1 MKKVIGI
8 TGGIACGKTNI
19 SNIVKEKYY
28 LIDCDEITHRLWD
41 DKFIIK
47 EALNYFGKEILDG
60 SKINRKTVG
69 KIVFHNQEKLNWL
82 NNLFHPLIIKKI
94 KEEIKKTNEELVF
107 IDAPILFETNL
118 DTICD
123 IIICAYLPLD
133 LEIERLMHRDNISK
147 AEAINI
153 INKQMDLNLKAKM
166 SDYVIDTSGTFLET
180 RNKVLDVLEV
190 IACH

>member
-8 TGGIACGKTNI
+8 TGGIACGKSNI
-19 SNIVKEKYY
+19 SNIIKEKYF
-28 LIDCDEITHRLWD
+28 LIDCDEITHGLWD
-41 DKFIIK
+41 DEFIIK
-47 EALNYFGKEILDG
+47 ETLNYFGNEILVDN
-60 SKINRKTVG
+60 KINRKAVG
-69 KIVFHNQEKLNWL
+69 KIVFHDSQKLNWL

-94 KEEIKKTNEELVF
+94 KDEIEKSNEELIF
-107 IDAPILFETNL
+107 IDAPILFETKL

-133 LEIERLMHRDNISK
+133 LEIKRLTLRDKITK
-147 AEAINI
+147 EEAINI

-166 SDYVIDTSGTFLET
+166 SDYVIDTSGTFAET
-180 RNKVLDVLEV
+180 RKKVLDVLEV